1 MKNSM
6 SFRAKAVFGLVI
18 FVGLTAIEANAGDYR
33 AVSIVRP
40 VNNSEVYSPVTVCMA
55 TWGVQAEPA
64 KKGVNDGKGHHHII
78 VDVELPD
85 LSKPIPKDANHIH
98 MGDGS
103 TCKTIKLSAG
113 KHTVRTLFGK
123 GNHIPYNPA
132 LSDTIV
138 ILVK

>member
-1 MKNSM
+1 MKKLNLILTLSLIM
-6 SFRAKAVFGLVI
+6 GLMASVSF
-18 FVGLTAIEANAGDYR
+18 AGDYR
-33 AVSIVRP
+33 AVSITKP
-40 VNNSEVYSPVTVCMA
+40 VNNSEVYSPVTVCMT

-64 KKGVNDGKGHHHII
+64 KKGVNEGKGHHHII

-103 TCKTIKLSAG
+103 TCKTIKLSKG
-113 KHTVRTLFGK
+113 KHTIRTLFAK

-138 ILVK
+138 VQVK

>member
-6 SFRAKAVFGLVI
+6 SFSAMAVFGLVA
-18 FVGLTAIEANAGDYR
+18 FAGLTPIQASAGDYR
-33 AVSIVRP
+33 AVSIVKP

-55 TWGVQAEPA
+55 TWGVQTEPA
-64 KKGVNDGKGHHHII
+64 KKGVNEGKGHHHII

-85 LSKPIPKDANHIH
+85 LSKPVPKDANHIH

-113 KHTVRTLFGK
+113 KHTIRTLFAK
-123 GNHIPYNPA
+123 GNHMPYTPA